1 MSVENLLEYAELA
14 VKLAEKLGAS
24 EAEAFASRVRGF
36 DVSLKNNN
44 LDQASSYDEA
54 GLGLRVITDKRV
66 GFSYT
71 SVLGRDSV
79 ERLAERAVKLARASR
94 PDPEWRGL
102 PEAPSSYPQVER
114 TYSSRVASITSG
126 EAVELASA
134 MLDEALG
141 SKGITVVYGS
151 FFAGTGWKAV
161 YNSHGVQ
168 ASSRGTES
176 MAWIEVVAAGDGDT
190 TPGCA
195 SWAGSRVELVD
206 TVSIAREAVER
217 ALSSLKP
224 VKLEG
229 GVMPVIFTEKALFM
243 LLNFSLH
250 QALKGDN
257 VVRGR
262 SPYAGKVGEQVAV
275 ESLTVRD
282 RGLMPGG
289 LATDRFDD
297 EGVPMRDKALIEGGV
312 LRGFL
317 YDTYWARRAGAEP
330 TGNALRSGY
339 SAMPTIRF
347 TNLVVEPG
355 DASRD
360 EMLAETRRGLLVDD
374 LQGAHS
380 TNPETG
386 EFSVVATPAWLVEG
400 GELKPVRGVML
411 AGNVYD
417 IVKEIDMVGRE
428 VRPLGSFYSPWLR
441 FSRVRVVS
449 KH

>member
-1 MSVENLLEYAELA
+1 MSGEELLQYAELA

-54 GLGLRVITDKRV
+54 GLGLRVVVDKRI

-71 SVLGRDSV
+71 SVLDKESV

-102 PEAPSSYPQVER
+102 PEAPSSYPQVEG
-114 TYSSRVASITSG
+114 TYSGRVAGITSG

-134 MLDEALG
+134 MLEEAL
-141 SKGITVVYGS
+141 SDKRITVVYGS
-151 FFAGTGWKAV
+151 FFAGVGWKAV
-161 YNSHGVQ
+161 HNSHGVE
-168 ASSRGTES
+168 AMSSGTES
-176 MAWIEVVAAGDGDT
+176 MAWIEVVATSDGDT
-190 TPGCA
+190 TPGCT

-206 TVSIAREAVER
+206 TRAVAREAVER
-217 ALSSLKP
+217 ALTSLKP
-224 VKLEG
+224 VGLEG
-229 GVMPVIFTEKALFM
+229 GEMPVIFTEKALFM

-250 QALKGDN
+250 QAVKGDN

-262 SPYAGKVGEQVAV
+262 SPYAGRLGEKVAS

-282 RGLMPGG
+282 KGLMPGG
-289 LATDRFDD
+289 MATDRFDD
-297 EGVPMRDKALIEGGV
+297 EGVPMRDKALIEAGV
-312 LRGFL
+312 LKGFL

-330 TGNALRSGY
+330 TGNALRGGY
-339 SAMPTIRF
+339 SAMPVIRF

-400 GELKPVRGVML
+400 GELRPVRGVML
-411 AGNVYD
+411 AGNVYELL
-417 IVKEIDMVGRE
+417 KELDMVGRE
-428 VRPLGSFYSPWLR
+428 ARPLGSFYSPWLR

-449 KH
+449 K